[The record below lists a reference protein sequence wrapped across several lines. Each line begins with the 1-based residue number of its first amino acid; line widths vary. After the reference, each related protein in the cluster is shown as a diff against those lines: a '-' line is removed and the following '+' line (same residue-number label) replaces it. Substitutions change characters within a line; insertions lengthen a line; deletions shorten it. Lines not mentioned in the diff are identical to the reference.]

1 MGLHSRY
8 FLFSDTFEE
17 HIKNVMNACSKLQNA
32 GYYANPTKSV
42 FFATKID
49 ILGHMIDDD
58 GIHPAPEKIQTIMD

>member
-1 MGLHSRY
+1 
-8 FLFSDTFEE
+8 
-17 HIKNVMNACSKLQNA
+17 MNACSKLQNA